1 MADEQNDRKV
11 IIAILLWSTVL
22 TMLAIGGIVKGSFDL
37 SNLPVPEAEAEAE
50 TVDDDAEEDETDAL
64 NLLIRQAQATNP
76 YRRPFAAANIVVSGL
91 VLIGSFLLSWRRRL
105 AQWWIKNAVAA
116 KVLWIVAYT
125 VSFVSHLQFSIPQ
138 LAPEGTDTV
147 GVLREVVTLVVV
159 LGLISVALHVIAA
172 WRATRPDI
180 TRFIERSSARL

>member
-11 IIAILLWSTVL
+11 IIAILLWSTIL

-37 SNLPVPEAEAEAE
+37 SNLPIPETSAEK
-50 TVDDDAEEDETDAL
+50 VDDDAEESDTDAL
-64 NLLIRQAQATNP
+64 NLLIREAQATNP

-105 AQWWIKNAVAA
+105 AQWWIRHAVTA
-116 KVLWIVAYT
+116 KVLWTVAYT
-125 VSFVSHLQFSIPQ
+125 ASFVSHLRLSLPQ

-147 GVLREVVTLVVV
+147 GVLREVATLVIV
-159 LGLISVALHVIAA
+159 LGLISVALHVTAA
-172 WRATRPDI
+172 WRATRSDI
-180 TRFIERSSARL
+180 TRFIDRSSARL